1 MASLYDFRSFANS
14 AQCFHLSTSVFN
26 RKAAIAPNSMLFFN
40 SYFSSVWHYYLFI
53 NFTVNVGQSDQWL
66 WELWHLRY
74 HVLQN
79 LDCFIVVL
87 EDIVLVSLAEHFLD
101 FIGDFLEIAVAHST
115 IMLVLKSLSN
125 WVLEVSSE
133 DFHYLFDLNWLLW
146 TNHFHK
152 F

>member
-1 MASLYDFRSFANS
+1 
-14 AQCFHLSTSVFN
+14 
-26 RKAAIAPNSMLFFN
+26 MLFFN

-74 HVLQN
+74 HFLQN

-101 FIGDFLEIAVAHST
+101 FIGDFLEIAVAHSAM
-115 IMLVLKSLSN
+115 MLVLKSLSN
-125 WVLEVSSE
+125 
-133 DFHYLFDLNWLLW
+133 
-146 TNHFHK
+146 
-152 F
+152 